1 MTIPR
6 RSELE
11 CTEGAGPP
19 AGARRGR
26 KPGVSGTAC
35 VDVMEESV
43 MAARVSPA
51 CSAFDQR

>member
-1 MTIPR
+1 
-6 RSELE
+6 LE